1 MVDDLDKY
9 KALTYDLLNCAFEV
23 HRHVGKGLRE
33 TYYEHALL
41 YELRS
46 KGYHVENQVII
57 PALYKGVQI
66 EDAYKI
72 DILLENSIPIEIK
85 AVAKTLP
92 ENIRQLQTY
101 MSVGAYEL
109 GYVMN
114 FGAKDF
120 CVGKTLDI
128 DPHKG
133 IYRLIRPRRHR
144 LPDL

>member
-33 TYYEHALL
+33 TYYEH
-41 YELRS
+41 
-46 KGYHVENQVII
+46 VII

-120 CVGKTLDI
+120 SVGKTLDI